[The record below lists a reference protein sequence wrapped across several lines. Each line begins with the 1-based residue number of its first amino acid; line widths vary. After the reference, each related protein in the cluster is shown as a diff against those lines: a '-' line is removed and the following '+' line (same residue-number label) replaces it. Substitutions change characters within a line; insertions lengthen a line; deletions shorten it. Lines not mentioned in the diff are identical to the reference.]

1 MSCAST
7 RPTPD
12 PRRRGFSLLELLI
25 AVAITLTF
33 MSGVYMTYIQVL
45 RTHDETER
53 RLEAMRN
60 GRAALTTLSSE
71 IKALNRAANPGFD
84 DILLIAR
91 RDALDHGDHIDND
104 RDGKFDEE
112 IVNGL
117 DDDAT
122 SGTVLANDRHALI
135 GAVYERPLWVGKA
148 DLGDANVDE
157 DIRFGHSFMTFRIFP
172 SAPTPALVSKTIT
185 YAIANYDGQDNVLVR
200 QTIIERSTGE
210 PLVTVAPLAFG
221 VLGFDVLY
229 WNPNEAPANQYWVDR
244 WDSSA
249 ADPADPAA
257 TESAPLQPPLGLPAT
272 IYVRLTMMAD
282 RHGIEALAAQ
292 TAVQTLN
299 LETMIDIEQT
309 IGDARYPRAG
319 L

>member
-1 MSCAST
+1 MSCALT
-7 RPTPD
+7 RTIAEA
-12 PRRRGFSLLELLI
+12 RRRGFSLMELLI

-33 MSGVYMTYIQVL
+33 MSGIYMTYIQVL
-45 RTHDETER
+45 RTHDEAER

-71 IKALNRAANPGFD
+71 IKALNRASNPGFD

-91 RDALDHGDHIDND
+91 RDVLDHGDYIDND
-104 RDGKFDEE
+104 HDGKVDEE

-122 SGTVLANDRHALI
+122 SGTALTNDRHALI
-135 GAVYERPLWVGKA
+135 GTVHERPLWVGKT
-148 DLGDANVDE
+148 DLDDAGVDE

-172 SAPTPALVSKTIT
+172 SAPTADLVSKTIT
-185 YAIANYDGQDNVLVR
+185 YAIAHYDGQDNVLVR
-200 QTIIERSTGE
+200 QTIIERSTSE

-229 WNPNEAPANQYWVDR
+229 WNPNEAPSNQYWVDR

-249 ADPADPAA
+249 ADPAHPAA
-257 TESAPLQPPLGLPAT
+257 SEPSPLQPPLGLPAT

-282 RHGIEALAAQ
+282 RHGVESLAAK
-292 TAVQTLN
+292 TAAQTLN

-309 IGDARYPRAG
+309 IGDARYPRPG

>member
-7 RPTPD
+7 RTITD
-12 PRRRGFSLLELLI
+12 PRRRGFSLMELLI

-33 MSGVYMTYIQVL
+33 MSGIYMTYIQVL
-45 RTHDETER
+45 RTHDEAER
-53 RLEAMRN
+53 RLESMRN
-60 GRAALTTLSSE
+60 GRAALTTLSTE
-71 IKALNRAANPGFD
+71 FKALNRASNPGFD

-91 RDALDHGDHIDND
+91 RDVLDHGDRNDND
-104 RDGKFDEE
+104 RDGAVDEE

-122 SGTVLANDRHALI
+122 SGTVMTNDRHALI
-135 GAVYERPLWVGKA
+135 GAVYERPMYVGHA

-172 SAPTPALVSKTIT
+172 ATPSPELVSKTIT
-185 YAIANYDGQDNVLVR
+185 YAIANYDGQNNVLVR
-200 QTIIERSTGE
+200 QTIIERSAGE

-249 ADPADPAA
+249 ADPAHPSATQPA
-257 TESAPLQPPLGLPAT
+257 TLQPPLGLPAS

-282 RHGIEALAAQ
+282 RHGAELLAANRP
-292 TAVQTLN
+292 VQTLN

-309 IGDARYPRAG
+309 IGDARYPRPA